1 MMIDKEEFKKFQQEQ
16 SLTTSKIVSLN
27 HKMIQDLI
35 DEGYALKD
43 VYEYLVMKNI
53 ISSTYSFFC
62 RSWKNVSKKKKNR
75 EQVSVSTKQPV
86 KKTVVSSTKTQF
98 FEHNSSP
105 SAELIA
111 SLTGETDD

>member
-75 EQVSVSTKQPV
+75 EQISVSKQPI

-98 FEHNSSP
+98 FEHNSTP
-105 SAELIA
+105 SKEDIDELA
-111 SLTGETDD
+111 

>member
-53 ISSTYSFFC
+53 ISSTYSFC

-75 EQVSVSTKQPV
+75 EQISVSKQPI

-98 FEHNSSP
+98 FEHNSTP
-105 SAELIA
+105 SKEDIDELA
-111 SLTGETDD
+111 